1 MLFAQDLPIKI
12 YDNKILLNVK
22 VTPKASSNKIGKIF
36 NNCLKIYV
44 TAAPK
49 AGQANKVV
57 IELLVDLLKIS
68 KNSIF
73 IVQGL
78 TSQNKV
84 ISLTGDSEN
93 LIKRLQIVI

>member
-1 MLFAQDLPIKI
+1 MLFAQDLSIKI

-22 VTPKASSNKIGKIF
+22 VTPKVSSNKIGKIF

-57 IELLVDLLKIS
+57 IELLVNLLKIS

>member
-1 MLFAQDLPIKI
+1 MLFAQDLSIKI

-22 VTPKASSNKIGKIF
+22 VTPKVSSNKIGKIF

-57 IELLVDLLKIS
+57 IEFNRHPRPP
-68 KNSIF
+68 KN
-73 IVQGL
+73 Q
-78 TSQNKV
+78 
-84 ISLTGDSEN
+84 
-93 LIKRLQIVI
+93 

>member
-1 MLFAQDLPIKI
+1 MLFVEDLPIKI
-12 YDNKILLNVK
+12 CDNKILLNVK

-44 TAAPK
+44 TAAPE

-57 IELLVDLLKIS
+57 IELLADLLKIS

-73 IVQGL
+73 ITQGL
-78 TSQNKV
+78 TSQNKI
-84 ISLTGDSEN
+84 ISLTGDNEN

>member
-1 MLFAQDLPIKI
+1 MLFAQDLSIKI

-22 VTPKASSNKIGKIF
+22 VTPKVSSNKIGKIF

>member
-1 MLFAQDLPIKI
+1 M
-12 YDNKILLNVK
+12 K